1 MQLSNRQSGNVSMVV
16 VRMMAWFFRKIWRH
30 LYSGVIVDHV
40 GLKKVNSYNYLRKIT

>member
-1 MQLSNRQSGNVSMVV
+1 MVV

-40 GLKKVNSYNYLRKIT
+40 GLKKVLTLLTNHTANSRR